1 MTRIGLTFDDGYL
14 EHHSLAKVMKGLRIR
29 ATFFVITRL
38 DSFEGSPLVTKR
50 AGALREMAEMG
61 HEIGAHTLTH
71 PNLTLLETSEAEDEI
86 AGSKQDL
93 EEILGAKIR
102 GFAYPYGLY
111 NPAVKNIVKKH
122 FDYARTAARQTD
134 GTSDAYEIGVLPFDA
149 LGTFSILI
157 RTISPRGRDVVAMLH
172 KPDAGILQSWIKLA
186 RRLGAEFVTLQELV
200 EDSS

>member
-1 MTRIGLTFDDGYL
+1 MTRIGLTFDDGYA
-14 EHHSLAKVMKGLRIR
+14 EHYFLAKLMKGLRVR

-38 DSFEGSPLVTKR
+38 NSFEGSPLVTKR

-71 PNLTLLETSEAEDEI
+71 PNLTLLETSEAENEI
-86 AGSKQDL
+86 VGSKRDL
-93 EEILGAKIR
+93 EEALGARVR

-122 FDYARTAARQTD
+122 FDYARTAARQTG
-134 GTSDAYEIGVLPFDA
+134 GTADAYEIGVLPFDT
-149 LGTFSILI
+149 LGTFSVLS
-157 RTISPRGRDVVAMLH
+157 RTVSPRGGDVVVMLH
-172 KPDAGILQSWIKLA
+172 KLDAGILQSWTKLA

-200 EDSS
+200 ENHH